1 MLQLNCVT
9 HKIILSKTV
18 FMTKQLTRN
27 QTPAREKSMIRIPRD
42 LYKTIKILAVT
53 NDEEIGLLVENLLAI
68 GLKEFKKNEKVAA

>member
-9 HKIILSKTV
+9 HKIIPSKTV
-18 FMTKQLTRN
+18 VMAKKLTKN
-27 QTPAREKSMIRIPRD
+27 QSSIKEKSMIRIPRD

-68 GLKEFKKNEKVAA
+68 GLKEFKEKQGVAV

>member
-1 MLQLNCVT
+1 
-9 HKIILSKTV
+9 
-18 FMTKQLTRN
+18 MTKQLTRN

>member
-18 FMTKQLTRN
+18 FMTKKLINN
-27 QTPAREKSMIRIPRD
+27 QTQSEKAMIRIPRD

-68 GLKEFKKNEKVAA
+68 GLKRLQHEK

>member
-9 HKIILSKTV
+9 HKIIV
-18 FMTKQLTRN
+18 FMTKKLINN
-27 QTPAREKSMIRIPRD
+27 QTQSEKAMIRIPRD

-68 GLKEFKKNEKVAA
+68 GLKRLQHEK